1 MALGFLLHNKRNE
14 KVKVN
19 CIIDSCLLLI
29 SLLILTVII
38 LSAHI
43 FSTPYISSSS
53 TLLSNAIY
61 MSLHRI
67 GWALALAYIIFTC
80 ENQRRGSIIR
90 WFLSHPYW
98 KPIGTMGLSLYITHL
113 IYMMFTMMNTKQV
126 PFFSFW
132 TVVSMNIGSDRHESG
147 KWRSYGGCWMAT
159 NACLYTIFG
168 NLTVLVYTLGTL
180 GIE

>member
-1 MALGFLLHNKRNE
+1 MALGFFLHNKRNE

-19 CIIDSCLLLI
+19 CVIDSCLLLI

-43 FSTPYISSSS
+43 FSTPYISGSSS
-53 TLLSNAIY
+53 LMSNAIY

-67 GWALALAYIIFTC
+67 GWALALAYVIFTC

-132 TVVSMNIGSDRHESG
+132 TIVSVKFESDQH
-147 KWRSYGGCWMAT
+147 KNW
-159 NACLYTIFG
+159 
-168 NLTVLVYTLGTL
+168 
-180 GIE
+180 